1 MNLIINTIIKFFIFN
16 AKEIRCPICGGNKYE
31 KIRPN
36 TFKCIYCHSIFTVED
51 EIETKNVQEQGHTTF
66 EESNNKNKTSYVN
79 TFNQEM
85 MLMQRFQY
93 LFYGH

>member
-1 MNLIINTIIKFFIFN
+1 MQ
-16 AKEIRCPICGGNKYE
+16 KEIRCPICGGNKYE

-79 TFNQEM
+79 TFNQENDVDAKISVFI
-85 MLMQRFQY
+85 LWA
-93 LFYGH
+93 LIIVIIIIIVIS